1 MKRKIWASAI
11 ALILTL
17 VISCVALVA
26 CNGDQNS
33 PNKTDKPDKPFDN
46 PGDNLGGGG
55 IGTLP
60 DEVPAI
66 SDDVFDFSNEND
78 LKDEGNFA
86 SAQSYTGSSTTL
98 TIDTLG
104 DYVLSGTY
112 SDGVVINVADKGTVH
127 IFLNNATITN
137 DDGIALSNENKN
149 ASIVLTAM
157 DGTQNSVSNASGHA
171 VRIKGKLNI
180 NGSGKLS
187 VTSTGKNGIN
197 VSKALKIA
205 DTTLEI
211 SSANHAISAQS
222 VEAQN
227 ATITVTSAAKDGI
240 NAQCD
245 DDTTTFPEDYSEGYV
260 ALKNSNYTCSVKGDG
275 IQADTLV
282 CIDGGNINIT
292 TEGNF
297 ISYANAS
304 QYGLDNDEFRYIKNG
319 SAYKKIASDE
329 NHYSYSSRFALEQSA
344 KGIKVGEIE
353 YDDANGNEIK
363 VTDGDYLI
371 SISGACTVTINS
383 SDDAIHTNSGDVA
396 ILSGTITINTYDDGI
411 TSDNLTQ
418 ISGGTINIQTSY
430 EGIEGAYVSISGG
443 NIDLNSSDDGINA
456 ASDDTS
462 IKEYISISGGTIVVT
477 ADGDG
482 LDSNGSILITGG
494 TVIVHGPTSG
504 RDAALDADSG
514 IIIQGGTVYAAS
526 TLGMVETPSTN
537 STQYVLSFAQSTSI
551 SAGSTITI
559 KDSNGNELLSVT
571 TKKACQSII
580 VSLPNFE
587 KNTSYGIYGNG
598 TQLESFTISSI
609 ITKVGSSTSMGGGG
623 FPGGGRPGGRP

>member
-17 VISCVALVA
+17 VISCLALVA
-26 CNGDQNS
+26 CNGDQS
-33 PNKTDKPDKPFDN
+33 SPDKPFYN
-46 PGDNLGGGG
+46 PGDDLGGGG

-66 SDDVFDFSNEND
+66 SDGVFDFSKEED
-78 LKDEGNFA
+78 LKNDGD
-86 SAQSYTGSSTTL
+86 STDAQSYTGSSTTL

-127 IFLNNATITN
+127 IFLNNATIIN

-149 ASIVLTAM
+149 ASIVLTVM
-157 DGTQNSVSNASGHA
+157 DGTQNSISNASGHA

-187 VTSTGKNGIN
+187 VASTGKNGIN
-197 VSKALKIA
+197 VSKSLKIA
-205 DTTLEI
+205 DVNLEV

-227 ATITVTSAAKDGI
+227 ATITVTNAAKDGI

-260 ALKNSNYTCSVKGDG
+260 ALKNTTYTCTVKGDG

-304 QYGLDNDEFRYIKNG
+304 QYGLVNDDFRYVKNG
-319 SAYKKIASDE
+319 STYKKIASDE

-353 YDDANGNEIK
+353 YEDANGNEIK

-396 ILSGTITINTYDDGI
+396 ILSGTITINTLDDGI

-443 NIDLNSSDDGINA
+443 NIDLKSSDDGINA

-462 IKEYISISGGTIVVT
+462 IKEYISISGGTIIVN

-514 IIIQGGTVYAAS
+514 IIIQGGTVFASS

-537 STQYVLSFAQSTSI
+537 STQYVLSFAQNTSI

-559 KDSNGNELLSVT
+559 TDSNGDELLSVT
-571 TKKACQSII
+571 TKKTCQSII
-580 VSLPNFE
+580 VSLPDFE
-587 KNTSYGIYGNG
+587 NGKSYSIYGNG
-598 TQLESFTISSI
+598 TKLESFTISSI
-609 ITKVGSSTSMGGGG
+609 ITKVGSSTSMGGPSGGG
-623 FPGGGRPGGRP
+623 FPGGGGPGGRW